1 MLRKKIIVLSF
12 ITAAFLIT
20 IGFLIPKNESM
31 DESIVLETT
40 TQTILN
46 KVTMPTKVSRPGCEE
61 TDSCYV
67 PSMIAISAG
76 NSVTWI
82 NDDVAFHSV
91 TSGFYN
97 VPTGL
102 FDSGFIDP
110 GDIFEVTFDESGTY
124 DYFCTLH
131 PWMKGIVVVDSSL

>member
-1 MLRKKIIVLSF
+1 VLRKKIIVLSL

-67 PSMIAISAG
+67 PSIILISAG
-76 NSVTWI
+76 TIAKNAVDMAKHAGRKTVKAG
-82 NDDVAFHSV
+82 DVKLASKSFSK
-91 TSGFYN
+91 F
-97 VPTGL
+97 
-102 FDSGFIDP
+102 
-110 GDIFEVTFDESGTY
+110 
-124 DYFCTLH
+124 
-131 PWMKGIVVVDSSL
+131 